1 MLNNLTHNVDF
12 GQHML
17 VIKRIQSYWGKV
29 GAKTGFQA
37 KTLTRGNHIMQ
48 IHAERERERTIFFF
62 KQKIKIKI

>member
-48 IHAERERERTIFFF
+48 IQAQRERELIFFF
-62 KQKIKIKI
+62 KQKILILI